1 MSTQLISSCDN
12 VKHDHESLLEQIG
25 FSSLNF
31 SLARELSP
39 FLLHEYVLSL
49 LVSKLFILSL
59 HSLNKFHVSCFI
71 FSHLNNLPPASLS
84 LLPYLTSSRSTCI
97 NCLSGINLLLVLKPR
112 LLYLEGYF
120 IYNFSLAFFFSLGY
134 STNFYT
140 AEAHPLT
147 FLFQNA
153 FLWFYVLFNLVFS
166 RFYAV
171 FSRFYSF
178 SVNIIVLFFL
188 VGSCTFCMYTL
199 CTYYHYYY
207 YHFYFIL
214 FLFFNIFIFKRWWK

>member
-1 MSTQLISSCDN
+1 MYAISRMLTETTIDSVRNERLTGQTQLISSCDN

-39 FLLHEYVLSL
+39 FLLHELVLSL
-49 LVSKLFILSL
+49 LVSKLFIHSL

-71 FSHLNNLPPASLS
+71 FSHLNSLPAASLS
-84 LLPYLTSSRSTCI
+84 LLLYFNRDFHDYLTRSRSTCI
-97 NCLSGINLLLVLKPR
+97 KCPSGINLLLVLKPR

-120 IYNFSLAFFFSLGY
+120 TYNFSLAFFCSLGY

-147 FLFQNA
+147 FYIPF
-153 FLWFYVLFNLVFS
+153 FTISYTFY
-166 RFYAV
+166 
-171 FSRFYSF
+171 
-178 SVNIIVLFFL
+178 
-188 VGSCTFCMYTL
+188 
-199 CTYYHYYY
+199 
-207 YHFYFIL
+207 
-214 FLFFNIFIFKRWWK
+214 

>member
-1 MSTQLISSCDN
+1 MAPRQQICSRIRGLFLERLCTLFHECSPKQQSIQSEMSTQLISSCDN

-71 FSHLNNLPPASLS
+71 FLHLNNLPPASLS

-97 NCLSGINLLLVLKPR
+97 NCPSGINLLLVLKPR

-120 IYNFSLAFFFSLGY
+120 IYNFSLAFFFQFGVLNKFLYGGGP
-134 STNFYT
+134 
-140 AEAHPLT
+140 PLN
-147 FLFQNA
+147 LFISECFFVILCA
-153 FLWFYVLFNLVFS
+153 F
-166 RFYAV
+166 
-171 FSRFYSF
+171 
-178 SVNIIVLFFL
+178 
-188 VGSCTFCMYTL
+188 
-199 CTYYHYYY
+199 
-207 YHFYFIL
+207 
-214 FLFFNIFIFKRWWK
+214 